1 LHITSGC
8 SKDGHR
14 NNIHNAL
21 VIELDRICRYSGLWS
36 TREEYGAFR
45 ADLPN
50 DNHRPD
56 ITIRNTDGLRTRA
69 DKIYIDV
76 AVTCPLKGSQSCD
89 IVAPGLAKANNKGRR
104 AKQTYSDKLKHYNN
118 ILDEA
123 AKNNP
128 EDALAVRPGIQ
139 PFVFESTGLL
149 HSESIKFLEQ
159 VADLASQ
166 TQKIGQE
173 NMVKFFK
180 RRLSFCLQRAIGT
193 AINTRARTLLGR
205 KPFRSDRSFADP
217 AIVENR
223 AW

>member
-1 LHITSGC
+1 MSSSIR
-8 SKDGHR
+8 D
-14 NNIHNAL
+14 
-21 VIELDRICRYSGLWS
+21 
-36 TREEYGAFR
+36 GAFR
-45 ADLPN
+45 ADLPR

-56 ITIRNTDGLRTRA
+56 ITIRNTDGLRTCA
-69 DKIYIDV
+69 DKIYVDV
-76 AVTCPLKGSQSCD
+76 AVTCPLKGSKSCQLEH
-89 IVAPGLAKANNKGRR
+89 PGLAKANEKGRR
-104 AKQTYSDKLKHYNN
+104 AKQMYRDKLNHYQK

-128 EDALAVRPGIQ
+128 EDALAVPPGIQ

-149 HSESIKFLEQ
+149 HSESLKFLEQ

-180 RRLSFCLQRAIGT
+180 RRLSFCLQRAVGT

-205 KPFRSDRSFADP
+205 KVFRSDRSFADQ